1 MARPEAGGADA
12 GRRAVPDG
20 RLPLRRPRA
29 LPHRGQPGSAPIPG
43 RAWLSTPR
51 AACNIKSA
59 RSGLKE
65 FPKQVVAWGPAA
77 SGRFLAVQ
85 VLPPV
90 RLITIAQRHASSD
103 LRQLGMPVQYVN
115 SLFARTGD
123 ERAGQRCAG
132 RPDAPAARRP
142 VAHGLAIR
150 WLWSFRRHSP
160 EKDLCFPCKLSKN
173 GADISKRS
181 RYFQTHT

>member
-1 MARPEAGGADA
+1 VQHQERPQWTERVPKTGRRVGASGVGALSGGAGA
-12 GRRAVPDG
+12 SASSAV
-20 RLPLRRPRA
+20 
-29 LPHRGQPGSAPIPG
+29 
-43 RAWLSTPR
+43 
-51 AACNIKSA
+51 
-59 RSGLKE
+59 
-65 FPKQVVAWGPAA
+65 
-77 SGRFLAVQ
+77 
-85 VLPPV
+85 
-90 RLITIAQRHASSD
+90 LITIAQRHASLD
-103 LRQLGMPVQYVN
+103 LRQLGMPVQYVS

-160 EKDLCFPCKLSKN
+160 EKDLRFPCKLSKN